1 MFFLRSFSSRVDST
15 SSASSSTHHE
25 PVKIAKPTATRS
37 RKKGNHYRSLNTI
50 SHHHHSQQQ
59 VNANLNGSL
68 NGSSVDQTSSSLI
81 TRHRP
86 HPPVSA
92 NSLLASKTSS
102 TSIGDLSISMHQQK
116 ISSATIRLSS
126 FQSKIDLWNNEAFKK
141 IPLSQSYDWGMLA
154 ITNNDLILLYNKD
167 KSSLVIFDAQGHENE
182 VDPIRRFFSL
192 SSNFVWLF
200 LENSMVRWRNQRF
213 SHLSR

>member
-1 MFFLRSFSSRVDST
+1 M
-15 SSASSSTHHE
+15 
-25 PVKIAKPTATRS
+25 KISKPTVNRS

-50 SHHHHSQQQ
+50 PHPPLT
-59 VNANLNGSL
+59 NESL
-68 NGSSVDQTSSSLI
+68 DQTSTSLT

-102 TSIGDLSISMHQQK
+102 NSIGDLSLSMHQQK

-126 FQSKIDLWNNEAFKK
+126 FQSKIDQWNNEAFKK

-154 ITNNDLILLYNKD
+154 ITNTDLILLYNKD
-167 KSSLVIFDAQGHENE
+167 KSSLVIFDANGHENE
-182 VDPIRRFFSL
+182 VKQKIIVRYFRIFSL
-192 SSNFVWLF
+192 SHREFNGLMEKSKI
-200 LENSMVRWRNQRF
+200 
-213 SHLSR
+213 